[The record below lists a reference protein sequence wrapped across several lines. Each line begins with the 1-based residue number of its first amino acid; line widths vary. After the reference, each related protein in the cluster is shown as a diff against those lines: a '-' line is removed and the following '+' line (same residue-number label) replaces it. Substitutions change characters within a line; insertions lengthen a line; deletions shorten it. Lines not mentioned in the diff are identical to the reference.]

1 MPPELG
7 LKRTRKDTAC
17 MLLGGMELGAY
28 VLLDGGKAE
37 EDYLLSVL
45 KNSQMIQ
52 S

>member
-1 MPPELG
+1 
-7 LKRTRKDTAC
+7 

-45 KNSQMIQ
+45 KHSQTYRA
-52 S
+52 